1 MAEGTDGGIIDRRAN
16 DSSMIIK
23 ERRGDRV
30 NRRLFIINDVR
41 CFRLEVGHDFSHLA
55 LGQVMGT
62 MVEKSRVMRPRT
74 GS

>member
-1 MAEGTDGGIIDRRAN
+1 
-16 DSSMIIK
+16 MIIK

-30 NRRLFIINDVR
+30 NRRLFIIDDVR